1 MSRKVFV
8 ALAHAIRKSY
18 TKDDL
23 VAHIIRICSEENER
37 FDEDKFREVAGV

>member
-8 ALAHAIRKSY
+8 KLAKAIRKSY

-23 VAHIIRICSEENER
+23 VAHIIRICNEENER
-37 FDEDKFREVAGV
+37 FDEDVFREVAGV